1 MLEENFGIVW
11 IMIKKDLAIKLLSI
25 SLLFFGNFVSAER
38 FQDDPI
44 KKLNSPITE
53 LGFIRENI
61 ISDDGVMIN
70 YYIKGTEKKA
80 LVFVHGYSCSSEYWW
95 PQLEYFSKDHTVIAV
110 DIAGHGKSGVNRQE
124 YSMDAF
130 GNDVTSVIEHLDL
143 EEVVLIG
150 HSMGGPVIVKAAIKL
165 GVKTRLIVGVDTFHD
180 LSTEGIGGFARTAVN
195 TMFKLFYES
204 MTEDSIDDFFI
215 DKTDEDLARW
225 IRNDALKSPKHISQG
240 TLDALLTMNYPESL
254 RELSIPIVAL
264 NARTFRE
271 TKLDSNMNTYKN
283 LQIEFMEDVGH
294 FIMLER
300 PVEFNNWL
308 ETKISK

>member
-11 IMIKKDLAIKLLSI
+11 IMIKKDLAIKFLSI

-61 ISDDGVMIN
+61 ISDDDVMIN
-70 YYIKGTEKKA
+70 YYIKGNEKKA

-95 PQLEYFSKDHTVIAV
+95 PQLEYFSKDHTVIAI
-110 DIAGHGKSGVNRQE
+110 DIAGHGKSGLNRQE
-124 YSMDAF
+124 YGMDAF

-150 HSMGGPVIVKAAIKL
+150 HSMGGPVVVKAAKNL
-165 GVKTRLIVGVDTFHD
+165 GVITRLIVGVDTFHD

-195 TMFKLFYES
+195 AMFKLFYES

>member
-11 IMIKKDLAIKLLSI
+11 IMIKKNLAIKFLSI

-95 PQLEYFSKDHTVIAV
+95 PQLEYFSKDHTVIAI
-110 DIAGHGKSGVNRQE
+110 DIAGHGKSGLNRQE

-150 HSMGGPVIVKAAIKL
+150 HSMGGPVIVKAANKL